1 MGVIYCIDSS
11 SFIDAGER
19 YYPQDIFPAFWD
31 RLEELLEEGRLKA
44 PITLLEELQ
53 KKDDAWRDWVYSR
66 EEKLIVPPDAALF
79 ETVKEVVAQY
89 QKQNPAQFNPD
100 KLTGD
105 PFFIALAKCRR
116 MTLIT
121 TEQSR
126 PGGFR
131 IPALCHPL
139 GVKTITLLD
148 TIRQEGWR
156 F

>member
-1 MGVIYCIDSS
+1 MSIIYCIDSC

-19 YYPQDIFPAFWD
+19 YYPQDIFPAFWE
-31 RLEELLEEGRLKA
+31 RLEALLDSGRLKA
-44 PITLLEELQ
+44 PLTLLEEL
-53 KKDDAWRDWVYSR
+53 KGKDDAWRDWVYDR
-66 EEKLIVPPDAALF
+66 EEKLIIPPDEPLF
-79 ETVKEVVAQY
+79 EAVKDVVAQY
-89 QKQNPAQFNPD
+89 QMQNPSQFNPD

-105 PFFIALAKCRR
+105 PFFIALAKCNG

-131 IPALCHPL
+131 IPAICRPL
-139 GVKTITLLD
+139 NIQTTTLLGM
-148 TIRQEGWR
+148 IRQEGWS

>member
-1 MGVIYCIDSS
+1 MSVIYCIDSC

-19 YYPQDIFPAFWD
+19 YYPEDIFPAFWSC
-31 RLEELLEEGRLKA
+31 LENLVDEGRLRA
-44 PITLLEELQ
+44 PVTLLEELSR
-53 KKDDAWRDWVYSR
+53 KDEEWRKWVYNR
-66 EEKLIVPPDAALF
+66 ESKLIVPPDDRLF
-79 ETVKEVVAQY
+79 EMVKKVVAQY
-89 QKQNPAQFNPD
+89 QLQNPPQFNPD

-105 PFFIALAKCRR
+105 PFFIALAKCND

-131 IPALCHPL
+131 IPAICRPL

-148 TIRQEGWR
+148 MIRLEGWR

>member
-1 MGVIYCIDSS
+1 MIYCIDSS

-31 RLEELLEEGRLKA
+31 KLEQLLDAGRLKA

-53 KKDDAWRDWVYSR
+53 RKDDDWRQWVYER
-66 EEKLIVPPDAALF
+66 EDKLIVPPDAAMF
-79 ETVKEVVAQY
+79 DAVRDVVAQY
-89 QKQNPAQFNPD
+89 QLQNSHQFNPD

-105 PFFIALAKCRR
+105 PFFIALAKCKG

-121 TEQSR
+121 TELSR

-131 IPALCHPL
+131 IPAICRPL
-139 GVKTITLLD
+139 GVDTITLLNM
-148 TIRQEGWR
+148 IRQEGWR